1 MHRVVSFQ
9 HTSFWPHCLC
19 LEYKYDLPQIKT
31 VWTCWED
38 GQSSDTRPFFE
49 DQILSSFCCCFYSS
63 ESLCHKGQKE
73 VNAQTVTTF
82 NEPTLNCRIALIFCK
97 HFTLIARFIFW
108 HLIFL
113 FGCKERPTTCVKLTL
128 HYCCLTFQIVWILI
142 WKLPFQLLI
151 LLTRGTIHSRTYLL
165 TFISS
170 KVCRWHRREKL

>member
-1 MHRVVSFQ
+1 MTLIDCWKSAPGSEFSTHKLLTALLVFRIQ
-9 HTSFWPHCLC
+9 IL
-19 LEYKYDLPQIKT
+19 KYDLPQIKT
-31 VWTCWED
+31 VLTCWED

-142 WKLPFQLLI
+142 
-151 LLTRGTIHSRTYLL
+151 
-165 TFISS
+165 
-170 KVCRWHRREKL
+170 

>member
-1 MHRVVSFQ
+1 M
-9 HTSFWPHCLC
+9 TCLRSK
-19 LEYKYDLPQIKT
+19 LYELVGKMANH
-31 VWTCWED
+31 
-38 GQSSDTRPFFE
+38 TRPFFE

-165 TFISS
+165 TFILS
-170 KVCRWHRREKL
+170 KVCHWRRREKL

>member
-1 MHRVVSFQ
+1 MHQVVSFQ

-31 VWTCWED
+31 VSTCWED

-128 HYCCLTFQIVWILI
+128 HCCFTFQIVWILI
-142 WKLPFQLLI
+142 WKLSFQLLI
-151 LLTRGTIHSRTYLL
+151 LLTRGKRKYSLKNIFVHIH
-165 TFISS
+165 F
-170 KVCRWHRREKL
+170 K